1 MLAHT
6 TEATGPVV
14 GRGIGQDDGIG
25 CHFSYNFDTRRF
37 QAILIMLYGADTR
50 LCIDFQRTTIL
61 TGFM

>member
-1 MLAHT
+1 
-6 TEATGPVV
+6 VV

-50 LCIDFQRTTIL
+50 LCVDFQRTTIL